1 MIYTQIRA
9 FDAVAREGSFSRA
22 AQALCL
28 TQPAVTIQV
37 RALEQAYGVK
47 LLNRAAGTV
56 TLTALGERVFRMT
69 RQLASLEEQIHD
81 LLLAS
86 DDLQGSSLR
95 LAIDGP
101 HIVMRLLGRFQGR
114 YPGVELAVAMGN
126 TQFVR
131 RELLDRRADVAIL
144 PGVQGHPKI
153 HAVPLWRHTAVLI
166 VARNHPWASRRDV
179 TLAELNGQPMIR
191 REAGSMTQKTIDDAL
206 RRAAVKPR
214 FTLELGSREAVC
226 EAAGAGLG
234 CGIIWDSE
242 AQDSM
247 RFATVPLRGAPIHS
261 IDHVACL
268 KSEMP
273 RQVIQAF
280 FRMASGLQEA
290 APQTSIA

>member
-144 PGVQGHPKI
+144 PGC
-153 HAVPLWRHTAVLI
+153 
-166 VARNHPWASRRDV
+166 RD
-179 TLAELNGQPMIR
+179 I
-191 REAGSMTQKTIDDAL
+191 
-206 RRAAVKPR
+206 PR
-214 FTLELGSREAVC
+214 FTRC
-226 EAAGAGLG
+226 R
-234 CGIIWDSE
+234 CGGI
-242 AQDSM
+242 
-247 RFATVPLRGAPIHS
+247 PP
-261 IDHVACL
+261 C
-268 KSEMP
+268 
-273 RQVIQAF
+273 
-280 FRMASGLQEA
+280 
-290 APQTSIA
+290 